1 MRRMGSHGS
10 LSLRELDSVA
20 SLATSSTLLSFIA
33 VWEEGTEG
41 IGWLK
46 WANDMQMGVLVGIQD
61 TSKRIPRYIVKK

>member
-1 MRRMGSHGS
+1 MRRVGSHGS

-20 SLATSSTLLSFIA
+20 SLATSSTLLSSIA

-46 WANDMQMGVLVGIQD
+46 WANDMQVGVLVGIQD
-61 TSKRIPRYIVKK
+61 TSKRSPTYIVKK

>member
-1 MRRMGSHGS
+1 MRRVGSHGS

-20 SLATSSTLLSFIA
+20 SLATSSTLLSSIA

-61 TSKRIPRYIVKK
+61 TSKRSPRYIVKK

>member
-20 SLATSSTLLSFIA
+20 SLATSSTLLSSIA

-46 WANDMQMGVLVGIQD
+46 WANDMQVGVLVGIQD
-61 TSKRIPRYIVKK
+61 TSKRSPTYIVKK